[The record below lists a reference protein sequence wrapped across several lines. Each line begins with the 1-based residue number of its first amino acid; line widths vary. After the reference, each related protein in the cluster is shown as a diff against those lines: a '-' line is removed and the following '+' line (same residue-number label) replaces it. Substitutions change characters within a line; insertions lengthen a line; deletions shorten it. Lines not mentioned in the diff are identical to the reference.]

1 MFEVMVHVEMFSNK
15 AGHRNHRNNLGLLGQ
30 FESYN
35 EALSACYED
44 ANNWTSYPNEV
55 EWSMRKGE
63 LVGFHPDMPQ
73 SEVHYDIIK
82 I

>member
-15 AGHRNHRNNLGLLGQ
+15 AGHHNHRSNLGLLGQ
-30 FESYN
+30 FKSYN
-35 EALSACYED
+35 EALSACYAD
-44 ANNWTSYPNEV
+44 AVNWTAYPSEV
-55 EWSMRKGE
+55 KWSMRKGE
-63 LVGFHPDMPQ
+63 LVGTNRDAPE